1 MSTNLDDLVISVKME
16 IDESVRDVLEI
27 IKTVTGKD
35 GDIKLDFSKTEKK
48 LKEVEKGIFGTSLT
62 GIGKNISALIE
73 IMSSNFKDIMDML
86 NVIKNSLGSSGT
98 QINNKTIDFIIA
110 QIKVIREDVKKNTD
124 DLVKGVN
131 GIVDALKVK
140 LLVIDEL
147 VKSSDEMAGALK
159 GIIDKINE
167 VKDVG
172 FNEHDRLIL
181 ENIIPEIMLIPE
193 GMTEE
198 DRKELQSIKDKVMM
212 LPNTSF
218 NWGDRDTLNGI
229 ENTIKTMPARFGN
242 IVKKWVETEIRKI
255 YNLTNRIDNKV
266 KDILSEF
273 KTIKA
278 RMTTTNKEYIKA
290 FETFKGDVKED
301 LQDCCQ
307 TIIGLLEGLDVK
319 QDETMRILLGVTKLE
334 DYISEIVPHLTSML
348 EGIFTIVDDF
358 RGDTEKR
365 LSEIYND
372 LIHFDTG
379 VYRSFLEKLEPL
391 LNHPMISGN
400 QEEEDRWIAKV
411 RGGSPFSEFMGEKP
425 IGYFQ
430 GKPMSN
436 FPSDEAAIN
445 LFKGLKTIFGMQQI
459 FPTEKEFTEAIR
471 GILRKNI
478 GGVTNENQA
487 RIAKRLSESFGVPLG
502 VTSSERGLE
511 KFFSGM
517 FGMSPF
523 DEPET
528 IKMKEAFLSSGEIVK
543 STLMKLGFN
552 DVIDKVD
559 EAKKEIIGK
568 IDEKMTPPP
577 KQFTNASYNEIST
590 MIEDE
595 KKLKESKLG
604 G

>member
-62 GIGKNISALIE
+62 GIGKNISALID